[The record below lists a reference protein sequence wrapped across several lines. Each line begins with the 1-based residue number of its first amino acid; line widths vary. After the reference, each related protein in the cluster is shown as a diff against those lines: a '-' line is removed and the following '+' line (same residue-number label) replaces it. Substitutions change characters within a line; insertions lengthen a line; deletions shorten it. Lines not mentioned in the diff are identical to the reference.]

1 MCRAVIRAGKGG
13 GALDSDV
20 AHGSSRAAPGAHPGR
35 PRDTQRR
42 CCWLHVHAALPP
54 PDGPQ
59 PGSRGVDAG
68 GARHRAA
75 GLEEARAHVQPSA
88 RAALPRGKDAIS
100 EHADKTL
107 DIEHGAP
114 IVGVSLGA
122 SRTFTLRSKARLKA
136 NTGPQSIQHIALP
149 DSSVYMLGLETNRT
163 FTHQIAADKNPPGNR
178 RPDENAFGGERISI
192 TRAVSRAISSSDGRV
207 FGQGAPHK
215 SEAALEQAIA
225 AGDAGAGRAPTDRT
239 GPPAEARLRQAFH
252 DENKHE
258 LGWEEGMARK
268 RGLTFSV
275 SSLPAFRGETHEQPH
290 LFTSAHVCE
299 IRLSCAERGESAASA
314 GSGPRRRPRSQSRSR
329 SQRAQLAMAQMLGQ
343 RRGADRTRPEWWA
356 LRTLLKSGG
365 GARGGGRGTRDAAA
379 CCARGRSFA
388 AVRAA

>member
-1 MCRAVIRAGKGG
+1 MKAEVPWLQMWHMGAPVPRLVHIQGDREIPSAGAAAGSGG
-13 GALDSDV
+13 GCTYTPLYRHPTDLSPAVEAWTPAVRAIAQLVSKKLGRTYNQAL
-20 AHGSSRAAPGAHPGR
+20 
-35 PRDTQRR
+35 
-42 CCWLHVHAALPP
+42 
-54 PDGPQ
+54 
-59 PGSRGVDAG
+59 
-68 GARHRAA
+68 
-75 GLEEARAHVQPSA
+75 VQLYRS
-88 RAALPRGKDAIS
+88 GKDAIS

-149 DSSVYMLGLETNRT
+149 DSSVYVLGLETNRT

-192 TRAVSRAISSSDGRV
+192 TLRCVASYLRSDGRV

-239 GPPAEARLRQAFH
+239 ARLAEEARLRQAFH

-258 LGWEEGMARK
+258 LGWEEVYGTQAGFDILGKLTAR
-268 RGLTFSV
+268 
-275 SSLPAFRGETHEQPH
+275 
-290 LFTSAHVCE
+290 
-299 IRLSCAERGESAASA
+299 I
-314 GSGPRRRPRSQSRSR
+314 
-329 SQRAQLAMAQMLGQ
+329 
-343 RRGADRTRPEWWA
+343 
-356 LRTLLKSGG
+356 
-365 GARGGGRGTRDAAA
+365 
-379 CCARGRSFA
+379 
-388 AVRAA
+388 